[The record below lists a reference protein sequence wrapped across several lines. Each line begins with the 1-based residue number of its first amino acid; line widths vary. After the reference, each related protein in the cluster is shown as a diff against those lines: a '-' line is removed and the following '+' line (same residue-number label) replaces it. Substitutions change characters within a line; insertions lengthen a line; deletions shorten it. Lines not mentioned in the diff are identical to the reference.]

1 MEKIKKG
8 KKGNIS
14 ERYFVQRK
22 RKRKRVEN
30 H

>member
-1 MEKIKKG
+1 MEKIKKV

-14 ERYFVQRK
+14 ERYIVQRK